1 MPKTKKVGPTRGLG
15 VRYGST
21 VRKRYIKVIT
31 ELRKPHKCP
40 NCGFVR
46 VHRESVGVW
55 KCRKCNFTFAG
66 GAYTPATKLGI
77 VARRAAK
84 GLVPEEVTKEAAKA
98 ASVEPASEEETE

>member
-1 MPKTKKVGPTRGLG
+1 MAAVFGFGRGIVFDVALVGVAIAEDGEG
-15 VRYGST
+15 
-21 VRKRYIKVIT
+21 
-31 ELRKPHKCP
+31 
-40 NCGFVR
+40 
-46 VHRESVGVW
+46 ESVGVW